1 MGGFDKISLL
11 TNRLE
16 ATDTMDINQYFIIH
30 NAAILNLG
38 LIGLKRAQ
46 IYLTQASRR
55 LAFKASYLTI

>member
-1 MGGFDKISLL
+1 VGFDKISLL

-16 ATDTMDINQYFIIH
+16 AIDTLDIDQYFIIH

-46 IYLTQASRR
+46 IHLTKLLAGLLSRQV
-55 LAFKASYLTI
+55 I